1 MNDEEYTVV
10 YKSEYYNKKHKT
22 NYPKVL
28 VFDLDETLGDFS
40 DLEMIWNAV
49 QLYNTVPNDETLFK
63 DLLDLY
69 PEFLRYGII
78 SILEYLFQKKK
89 AKACDSVYI
98 YTNNQS
104 PPKWISMITNYFH
117 DKLNLKNKKLFDKTI
132 HAFKVNNKRL
142 ELKRTTHKK
151 TWSDF
156 IKCTLLPI
164 NTEIC
169 FIDNTNF
176 ESMKKEKVY
185 YIQPMSYFHHLSGEQ
200 LINRFMHSKIAK
212 NKLKN
217 EYDKRNFEQFILNKK
232 KYQNGLNEKENNT
245 LLKTNI
251 LVSQKIMYHIKDF
264 FINTY
269 KKEKTKKNKKLMNRL
284 TRKK

>member
-10 YKSEYYNKKHKT
+10 YKSEYYNKKNKT
-22 NYPKVL
+22 KYPKVL

-40 DLEMIWNAV
+40 DLEMIWNAL
-49 QLYNTVPNDETLFK
+49 QLYNIKPNDEQLFK

-89 AKACDSVYI
+89 TKACDSIYI
-98 YTNNQS
+98 YTNNQGH
-104 PPKWISMITNYFH
+104 PKWISMITSYFDH
-117 DKLNLKNKKLFDKTI
+117 KLNLKNKKLFDKTI
-132 HAFKVNNKRL
+132 HAFKINDKRL
-142 ELKRTTHKK
+142 ELKRTTHRK

-200 LINRFMHSKIAK
+200 IVNRFMHSKIAK
-212 NKLKN
+212 NILKTDS
-217 EYDKRNFEQFILNKK
+217 DKRNLKDFILSRKLNESS
-232 KYQNGLNEKENNT
+232 LNEKENNT
-245 LLKTNI
+245 LLRTNI

-284 TRKK
+284 TRKR

>member
-22 NYPKVL
+22 KYPKVL

-40 DLEMIWNAV
+40 DLEMIWNAL
-49 QLYNTVPNDETLFK
+49 QLYNIKPNDEQLFK

-89 AKACDSVYI
+89 AKACDSIYI
-98 YTNNQS
+98 YTNNQAH
-104 PPKWISMITNYFH
+104 PKWISMITNYFDH
-117 DKLNLKNKKLFDKTI
+117 KLNLKNKKLFDKTI
-132 HAFKVNNKRL
+132 HAFKINDKRL

-200 LINRFMHSKIAK
+200 IVNRFMHSKIAK
-212 NKLKN
+212 NILKADS
-217 EYDKRNFEQFILNKK
+217 DKRNLKDFILSRK
-232 KYQNGLNEKENNT
+232 QNESSLNEKENNT
-245 LLKTNI
+245 LLRTNI